1 MTMRRRD
8 LLKAAVV
15 VPAAMAANADVPAH
29 LWQGYDFGS
38 GPSVAERLNQGPFD
52 IDQDQGWQTL
62 LFTTPSE
69 RPLRNPG
76 LGLVGYAWEESGP
89 SLAARA
95 GRETLAQHVEKI
107 SSLPFVDILYIR
119 CDWRNVQSRPGRLD
133 LEPVWELALDA
144 AQRKGLRVAFRVQL
158 SNTSF
163 QPEQVALPEF
173 LRDRVPLVAIGEIP
187 GKGSGKYREPRY
199 DHPEFQKAF
208 AELNDLL
215 AARFEGNPLIEWMD
229 LMQYGFWGEGHTSN
243 FPSPFP
249 DYLTAERTFVAM
261 TQLQLETWKKTPLAV
276 NTQPD
281 ISNVGNRTVIDM
293 AVRANAWLR
302 SDSIIIEE
310 PIQIEE
316 LGNRPPWLAAI
327 LEDGYF
333 RQYDVEKL
341 KLDMAGINEMENYM
355 LHVLDVRANYWS
367 LWTEAD
373 NLARYNERYPR
384 GFERLRANLG
394 YRLRPSWVWQR
405 KRYGTSE
412 LIVCV
417 SNRGVAGVPG
427 VLWLQLESPDKKLRM
442 RGALDAGH
450 PYGGALRQASFL
462 LPADYRGKVHLSAL
476 LETRPGTHKPVA
488 WACEQPV
495 NADGSIT
502 VELKREGDR
511 GWRKGV

>member
-1 MTMRRRD
+1 MRRRD
-8 LLKAAVV
+8 WLKAAVM
-15 VPAAMAANADVPAH
+15 VPAALAANADVPPH
-29 LWQGYDFGS
+29 LWQSFDFGC
-38 GPSVAERLNQGPFD
+38 GPAVRDRLNQGPFD
-52 IDQDQGWQTL
+52 VDQDQGWQTV

-95 GRETLAQHVEKI
+95 GKETLAQHVDKI
-107 SSLPFVDILYIR
+107 SSLPFVDVLYIR
-119 CDWRNVQSRPGRLD
+119 CDWRNVQSRAGHLD

-144 AQRKGLRVAFRVQL
+144 AQRKGLRVAFRIQL

-173 LRDRVPLVAIGEIP
+173 LRARIPLVEIGAIP
-187 GKGSGKYREPRY
+187 GKGPGKYREPRY

-215 AARFEGNPLIEWMD
+215 AERFEGNPLIEWMD
-229 LMQYGFWGEGHTSN
+229 LMQYGFWGEGHTSD

-249 DYLTAERTFVAM
+249 DYLSAERTFVAM
-261 TQLQLETWKKTPLAV
+261 TERQLATWKKTPLAV

-293 AVRANAWLR
+293 AVRAGAWLR
-302 SDSIIIEE
+302 SDSIIVEE

-316 LGNRPPWLAAI
+316 LTNRPPWLAAI
-327 LEDGYF
+327 LEDGYL
-333 RQYDVEKL
+333 RQYDVQKL
-341 KLDMAGINEMENYM
+341 KVDSAGINELENYM
-355 LHVLDVRANYWS
+355 LHVLDVKANYWS

-373 NLARYNERYPR
+373 NLAHYNEKYPR
-384 GFERLRANLG
+384 GFERLRTNLG
-394 YRLRPSWVWQR
+394 YRIRPSWVWQR

-417 SNRGVAGVPG
+417 SNRGVSGVPG
-427 VLWLQLESPDKKLRM
+427 VLWLQVESPDRKLLM

-450 PYGGALRQASFL
+450 PHGGGLRQASFL
-462 LPADYRGKVHLSAL
+462 LPADYHGAIHLSAQ
-476 LETRPGTHKPVA
+476 LEVRPGVTRNVA

-495 NADGSIT
+495 NADGSIV
-502 VELKREGDR
+502 VELKTENDR